1 MYMIRLVNRFNH
13 SKRSKTDLVLAKWV
27 DGELE
32 EVIFKT
38 TNAWTESERNKV
50 NYLIKILDLR
60 KTIFMSY
67 CCTT

>member
-1 MYMIRLVNRFNH
+1 MIRLVSGFSH
-13 SKRSKTDLVLAKWV
+13 SKRFKTDLVLAKWV

>member
-1 MYMIRLVNRFNH
+1 MIRLVSGLNH
-13 SKRSKTDLVLAKWV
+13 SKRFKTDLVLAKWV